1 MENTTTL
8 AQLMKNQYAKNG
20 ILKNITEALD
30 EIKDAMLQGKTSCEL
45 YLDWTD
51 LPDDWVVL
59 PETLDYLRANGFAVE
74 EKTDGDTI
82 VPIRSAIIS
91 W

>member
-1 MENTTTL
+1 MEPMITL
-8 AQLMKNQYAKNG
+8 AQAMKNRLAPDG
-20 ILKNITEALD
+20 IVKNIAEALD
-30 EIKDAMLQGKTSCEL
+30 EIKDAMLQGKTSCVL

-59 PETLDYLRANGFAVE
+59 PETLNYLRANGFTVE
-74 EKTDGDTI
+74 ELVDEDTLSR
-82 VPIRSAIIS
+82 IRYANIT